1 MFRQGILQFGAVRCR
16 GRGQGHRGFPPRSMR
31 ARGSSRE
38 IPLSRRDGRDARRFF
53 GCIASVLCRESR
65 AAAHALSAHSRLVR
79 PRLQAARLARHGAC
93 FRGLTSP
100 PDLNRAD
107 AVVRRLLLWCFRNR
121 ETGAITIA
129 QTPNLA
135 LSVFLV
141 ASAILWLPHPTGA
154 ISTVAKVVATG
165 SLIVW
170 ALDEVVRGV
179 NPWRRVLGVAVLI
192 YVVSTVRL

>member
-1 MFRQGILQFGAVRCR
+1 
-16 GRGQGHRGFPPRSMR
+16 
-31 ARGSSRE
+31 
-38 IPLSRRDGRDARRFF
+38 
-53 GCIASVLCRESR
+53 
-65 AAAHALSAHSRLVR
+65 
-79 PRLQAARLARHGAC
+79 
-93 FRGLTSP
+93 
-100 PDLNRAD
+100 LNRAG

-121 ETGAITIA
+121 ETGAITVA

-141 ASAILWLPHPTGA
+141 AAAILWLMHPNGA
-154 ISTVAKVVATG
+154 ISIVAKVVATG

-179 NPWRRVLGVAVLI
+179 NPWRRFLGAAVLI

>member
-1 MFRQGILQFGAVRCR
+1 LPSQLEEA
-16 GRGQGHRGFPPRSMR
+16 
-31 ARGSSRE
+31 E
-38 IPLSRRDGRDARRFF
+38 IDFVARRHQ
-53 GCIASVLCRESR
+53 LCNRG
-65 AAAHALSAHSRLVR
+65 V
-79 PRLQAARLARHGAC
+79 AR
-93 FRGLTSP
+93 TP
-100 PDLNRAD
+100 KDTNLNRAG

-121 ETGAITIA
+121 ETGAITVA

-141 ASAILWLPHPTGA
+141 ATAILWLTHPNGV

-179 NPWRRVLGVAVLI
+179 NPWRRFLGVAVLI
-192 YVVSTVRL
+192 YEVSTVRL

>member
-1 MFRQGILQFGAVRCR
+1 M
-16 GRGQGHRGFPPRSMR
+16 
-31 ARGSSRE
+31 
-38 IPLSRRDGRDARRFF
+38 ARRWRRPVPTF
-53 GCIASVLCRESR
+53 GNDRD
-65 AAAHALSAHSRLVR
+65 SAVART
-79 PRLQAARLARHGAC
+79 PRD
-93 FRGLTSP
+93 TN
-100 PDLNRAD
+100 LNRAD

-141 ASAILWLPHPTGA
+141 ATAILWLTHPTGIIA
-154 ISTVAKVVATG
+154 TTAHVVATG

-179 NPWRRVLGVAVLI
+179 NPWRRFLGVAVLI
-192 YVVSTVRL
+192 YVVSTVRM

>member
-1 MFRQGILQFGAVRCR
+1 LPSQLEEA
-16 GRGQGHRGFPPRSMR
+16 
-31 ARGSSRE
+31 E
-38 IPLSRRDGRDARRFF
+38 IDFVARRHH
-53 GCIASVLCRESR
+53 LCNRG
-65 AAAHALSAHSRLVR
+65 V
-79 PRLQAARLARHGAC
+79 AR
-93 FRGLTSP
+93 TP
-100 PDLNRAD
+100 KDTNLNRAG

-121 ETGAITIA
+121 ETGAITVA

-141 ASAILWLPHPTGA
+141 ATAILWLMHPNGA
-154 ISTVAKVVATG
+154 ISTVATVVATG

-179 NPWRRVLGVAVLI
+179 NPWRRFLGVAVLI

>member
-1 MFRQGILQFGAVRCR
+1 MWATPPTTGQLEEAEIDFVAPCHQLCNKAV
-16 GRGQGHRGFPPRSMR
+16 
-31 ARGSSRE
+31 ART
-38 IPLSRRDGRDARRFF
+38 PKD
-53 GCIASVLCRESR
+53 
-65 AAAHALSAHSRLVR
+65 
-79 PRLQAARLARHGAC
+79 
-93 FRGLTSP
+93 TN
-100 PDLNRAD
+100 LNRAG

-121 ETGAITIA
+121 ETGAITVA

-141 ASAILWLPHPTGA
+141 AAAILWLIHPNGTL
-154 ISTVAKVVATG
+154 STVAKVVATG

-179 NPWRRVLGVAVLI
+179 NPWRRFLGVAVLI